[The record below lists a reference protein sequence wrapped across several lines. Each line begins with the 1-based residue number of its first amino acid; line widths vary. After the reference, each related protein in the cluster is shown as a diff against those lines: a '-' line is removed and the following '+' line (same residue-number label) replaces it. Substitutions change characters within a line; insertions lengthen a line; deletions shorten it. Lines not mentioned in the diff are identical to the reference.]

1 MTTAPGEPG
10 LSVLRPGL
18 WVHRGGAPAMGEF
31 HRHDDLELNV
41 VLDGELHYLFGGER
55 LVVSRGH
62 TALFWAAAPHR
73 LLTADLPGNSDVCW
87 LHVPLQTVLR
97 WTLPA
102 AFGTEILAQRTVVV
116 PTAALGE
123 HVEAQFA
130 TWHRDLGAG
139 AGAGQD
145 SDALLLEA
153 NALVLRILA
162 QQTRGAAVARTATR
176 PDLQPVAAMAG
187 FTAERFRDPIST
199 ADIARAAGLT
209 PNYATTLFRESVGS
223 TLGEHLLRHRIAEAQ
238 RLLITTTMTT
248 SAVAHAAGFGSS
260 SSLYAHFTRACGCAP
275 GEYRAARVGAGAARP
290 AAATGGPAG

>member
-1 MTTAPGEPG
+1 VSNRSEASQLAQLTPA
-10 LSVLRPGL
+10 L

-41 VLDGELHYLFGGER
+41 VVDGDLEYLFGGER
-55 LVVSRGH
+55 MVVPAGH

-73 LLTADLPGNSDVCW
+73 LIASDNRPSSEVCW
-87 LHVPLQTVLR
+87 IHVPLRTALR

-102 AFGTEILAQRTVVV
+102 SFGTEILAQRTVIV

-123 HVEAQFA
+123 HVEAQFE
-130 TWHRDLGAG
+130 TWLRDLETGPVP
-139 AGAGQD
+139 
-145 SDALLLEA
+145 DALLLEA

-162 QQTRGAAVARTATR
+162 QHQRGHAVAQATTR

-199 ADIARAAGLT
+199 VDIAHAAGLNA
-209 PNYATTLFRESVGS
+209 NYATTLFRQSVGS

-260 SSLYAHFTRACGCAP
+260 SSLYAHFARACGCAP
-275 GEYRAARVGAGAARP
+275 GEYRATRVV
-290 AAATGGPAG
+290 GGLS

>member
-1 MTTAPGEPG
+1 MVSKRSEASRLTQIAPA
-10 LSVLRPGL
+10 L

-41 VLDGELHYLFGGER
+41 VLDGALEYLFGGER
-55 LVVSRGH
+55 LVVPAGH
-62 TALFWAAAPHR
+62 TALFWAASPHR
-73 LLTADLPGNSDVCW
+73 LIAADARSSSEVCW
-87 LHVPLQTVLR
+87 IHVPLRAALR

-102 AFGTEILAQRTVVV
+102 SFGTEILAQRTVIV
-116 PTAALGE
+116 PTAALGK
-123 HVEAQFA
+123 HVEAQFE
-130 TWHRDLGAG
+130 TWLRDLADG
-139 AGAGQD
+139 
-145 SDALLLEA
+145 SEPDALLLEA

-162 QQTRGAAVARTATR
+162 QHQRGRAIARATSR

-199 ADIARAAGLT
+199 VDIAHAAGLN
-209 PNYATTLFRESVGS
+209 PNYATTLFRQSVGS

-260 SSLYAHFTRACGCAP
+260 SSLYAHFARACGCAP
-275 GEYRAARVGAGAARP
+275 GEYRATRVVSGLS
-290 AAATGGPAG
+290 

>member
-1 MTTAPGEPG
+1 MSQRSEASRLTQLAPA
-10 LSVLRPGL
+10 L

-41 VLDGELHYLFGGER
+41 VLDGDLEYLFGGER
-55 LVVSRGH
+55 LVIPAGH

-73 LLTADLPGNSDVCW
+73 LIASDARPSSVVCW
-87 LHVPLQTVLR
+87 IHVPLRTALR

-102 AFGTEILAQRTVVV
+102 SFGTEILAQRTVIV

-123 HVEAQFA
+123 HVEAQFE
-130 TWHRDLGAG
+130 TWLRDL
-139 AGAGQD
+139 D
-145 SDALLLEA
+145 SGSETQALLLEA

-162 QQTRGAAVARTATR
+162 QHQRGHAVPRATTR

-199 ADIARAAGLT
+199 VDIAQAAGLN
-209 PNYATTLFRESVGS
+209 PNYATTLFRQSVGT
-223 TLGEHLLRHRIAEAQ
+223 TLGEHLHRHRIAEAQ

-260 SSLYAHFTRACGCAP
+260 SSLYAHFARACGCAP
-275 GEYRAARVGAGAARP
+275 GEYRATRVDAGLS
-290 AAATGGPAG
+290 

>member
-1 MTTAPGEPG
+1 MSNRSGASN
-10 LSVLRPGL
+10 LSQLSPAL

-41 VLDGELHYLFGGER
+41 VLDGELEYLFGGER
-55 LVVSRGH
+55 LIIPAGH

-73 LLTADLPGNSDVCW
+73 LIASDARPSSEVCW
-87 LHVPLQTVLR
+87 IHVPLRAALR

-102 AFGTEILAQRTVVV
+102 GFGTEILAQRTVIV
-116 PTAALGE
+116 PTAALGQ
-123 HVEAQFA
+123 HVVAQFE
-130 TWHRDLGAG
+130 TWLRDLETG
-139 AGAGQD
+139 
-145 SDALLLEA
+145 SMPEALLLEA

-162 QQTRGAAVARTATR
+162 QHQQGAAVAQTTSR
-176 PDLQPVAAMAG
+176 PDLQPVARMAG

-199 ADIARAAGLT
+199 VDIARAAGLN

-248 SAVAHAAGFGSS
+248 SAIAHAAGFGSS
-260 SSLYAHFTRACGCAP
+260 SSLYAHFARACGCAP
-275 GEYRAARVGAGAARP
+275 GEYRATRIAAGVG
-290 AAATGGPAG
+290 

>member
-1 MTTAPGEPG
+1 MSQRSEASRLTQLAPA
-10 LSVLRPGL
+10 L

-41 VLDGELHYLFGGER
+41 VLDGDLEYLFGGER
-55 LVVSRGH
+55 LVIPAGH

-73 LLTADLPGNSDVCW
+73 LIASDARPSSVVCW
-87 LHVPLQTVLR
+87 MHVPLRTALR

-102 AFGTEILAQRTVVV
+102 SFGTEILAQRTVIV

-123 HVEAQFA
+123 HVEAQFE
-130 TWHRDLGAG
+130 TWLRDL
-139 AGAGQD
+139 D
-145 SDALLLEA
+145 SGSETQALLLEA

-162 QQTRGAAVARTATR
+162 QHQRGHAVPGATTR

-199 ADIARAAGLT
+199 VDIAQAAGLN
-209 PNYATTLFRESVGS
+209 PNYATTLFRQSVGT
-223 TLGEHLLRHRIAEAQ
+223 TLGEHLHRHRIAEAQ

-260 SSLYAHFTRACGCAP
+260 SSLYAHFARACGCAP
-275 GEYRAARVGAGAARP
+275 GEYRATRVDAGLS
-290 AAATGGPAG
+290 

>member
-1 MTTAPGEPG
+1 MPKRSEASQLAQLTPA
-10 LSVLRPGL
+10 L

-41 VLDGELHYLFGGER
+41 VLDGDLEYLFGGER
-55 LVVSRGH
+55 LVIPAGH

-73 LLTADLPGNSDVCW
+73 LIASDTRPSSEVCW
-87 LHVPLQTVLR
+87 IHVPLRTALR

-102 AFGTEILAQRTVVV
+102 SFGTEILAQRTVIV

-123 HVEAQFA
+123 HVEAKFE
-130 TWHRDLGAG
+130 TWLRDLDTGPVP
-139 AGAGQD
+139 
-145 SDALLLEA
+145 DALLLEA

-162 QQTRGAAVARTATR
+162 QHQRGHAVARATTR

-199 ADIARAAGLT
+199 VDIAHAAGLN
-209 PNYATTLFRESVGS
+209 PNYATTLFRQSVGS

-260 SSLYAHFTRACGCAP
+260 SSLYAHFARACGCAP
-275 GEYRAARVGAGAARP
+275 GEYRATRVV
-290 AAATGGPAG
+290 GGLT